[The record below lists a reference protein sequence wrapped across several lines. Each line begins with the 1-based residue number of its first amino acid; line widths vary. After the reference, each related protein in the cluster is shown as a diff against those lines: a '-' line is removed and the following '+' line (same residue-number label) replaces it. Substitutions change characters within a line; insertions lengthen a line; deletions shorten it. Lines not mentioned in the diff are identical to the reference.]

1 MDRIDN
7 SRKLLRVK
15 QVVEMTG
22 IPRSTLYQM
31 MSEGRFIKPV
41 KLGERS
47 VAWKLGEIIGW
58 IDGLQESA

>member
-58 IDGLQESA
+58 IDNLQESA